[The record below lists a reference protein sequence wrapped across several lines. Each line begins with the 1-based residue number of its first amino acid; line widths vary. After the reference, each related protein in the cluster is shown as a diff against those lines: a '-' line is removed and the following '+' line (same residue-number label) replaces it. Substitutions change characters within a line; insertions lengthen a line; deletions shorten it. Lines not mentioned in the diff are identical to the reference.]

1 VSGAGR
7 ARRGGGP
14 EKTMQAVADRHGDR
28 DRERQPARRS
38 EKPDVSA
45 QLAQVQNRGAPV
57 DGYV

>member
-1 VSGAGR
+1 MATGIANGSRPG
-7 ARRGGGP
+7 
-14 EKTMQAVADRHGDR
+14 
-28 DRERQPARRS
+28 RS